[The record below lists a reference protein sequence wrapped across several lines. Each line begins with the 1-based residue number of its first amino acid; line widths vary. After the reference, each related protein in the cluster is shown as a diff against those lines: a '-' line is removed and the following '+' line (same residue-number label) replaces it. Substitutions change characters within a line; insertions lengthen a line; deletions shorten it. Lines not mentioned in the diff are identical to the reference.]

1 MNGIYQV
8 SNYGRV
14 KSLKRKTYRENR
26 YGNTF
31 LNHEERIL
39 RNNIR
44 KDGYVNTTLYKDG
57 KPKSYAIHRLVAQH
71 FLLNPNNYKEINH
84 KDENK
89 TNNCVTNLE
98 WCTGSENVKH
108 SWNNGLEKVT
118 NRMREHCKEIF
129 NKKIYQ
135 YSKQGELMKE
145 WESASQAG
153 RELNIFQQ
161 SIVNNLKG
169 RSKTA
174 GGFVWKYRKE

>member
-1 MNGIYQV
+1 MKEEWKNIKGYEGLYQV
-8 SNYGRV
+8 SNLGNV
-14 KSLKRKTYRENR
+14 KSFYKNEHLLKLCKNPRGYLIVILSNQGITKTR
-26 YGNTF
+26 T
-31 LNHEERIL
+31 
-39 RNNIR
+39 
-44 KDGYVNTTLYKDG
+44 V
-57 KPKSYAIHRLVAQH
+57 HRLVAEAFITNQ
-71 FLLNPNNYKEINH
+71 
-84 KDENK
+84 ENK
-89 TNNCVTNLE
+89 PQVNHIDGNKLNNRIDNLE

-161 SIVNNLKG
+161 AIVNNLKG

>member
-98 WCTGSENVKH
+98 WCTRTYNNRYSRSKKVNQYDLNGNLIKTWKSIKEASEAN
-108 SWNNGLEKVT
+108 
-118 NRMREHCKEIF
+118 
-129 NKKIYQ
+129 
-135 YSKQGELMKE
+135 
-145 WESASQAG
+145 
-153 RELNIFQQ
+153 NIFLGNI
-161 SIVNNLKG
+161 SSCCKG
-169 RSKTA
+169 KIKTT
-174 GGFVWKYRKE
+174 GGYIWKYA